1 MRYTSFN
8 ELVNHIRSNANVSR
22 CAVVGA
28 DDAQTID
35 AVIHAKNDGLIY
47 PILIGDENAINRLL
61 SDRNEDISSYRI
73 IASETTDAGAQI
85 AVDLVNTG
93 EADCIMKGLIETG
106 HLMHTVMKKENNMR
120 TGKLISALSVMEAPF
135 YHKLLFMS
143 DAGICM
149 YPDLEQ
155 KKGIIENSVA
165 AMNAMGIDNPKV
177 AVLCAVEYL
186 NPKMPETVDAAELKK
201 MNEDGRISGCI
212 VEGPIS
218 YDVAMYKHAAEQK
231 HFVSPVAG
239 DPDLLIWP
247 NITAGNIAAK
257 VMDHSAGGFGGGL
270 IVGTKVPIII
280 TSRGDDAE
288 GKYRCIALGAAFHQ
302 N

>member
-8 ELVNHIRSNANVSR
+8 DLIEKIKARPVVSR

-28 DDAQTID
+28 DDEQTID
-35 AVIHAKNDGLIY
+35 AVIRAKKDKIIE
-47 PILIGDENAINRLL
+47 PILIGDINAMAEILISKGENV
-61 SDRNEDISSYRI
+61 EDYDLQ
-73 IASETTDAGAQI
+73 AQATPEDGAQL
-85 AVDLVNTG
+85 AVDLVNAG
-93 EADCIMKGLIETG
+93 KADCIMKGLIETG
-106 HLMHTVMKKENNMR
+106 HLMHVIMKRENNMR
-120 TGKLISALSVMEAPF
+120 TGQLVSAMSVMEAPF
-135 YHKLLFMS
+135 YHKLIFMS

-149 YPDLEQ
+149 YPTLEQ

-165 AMNAMGIDNPKV
+165 AMTKMGIDNPKV
-177 AVLCAVEYL
+177 AVLCAIEYL
-186 NPKMPETVDAAELKK
+186 NPKMPETVEASSLKE
-201 MNEDGRISGCI
+201 MNEKGEITDCI

-231 HFVSPVAG
+231 HFDSPVAG

-257 VMDHSAGGFGGGL
+257 VMDHSAGGKGGGL
-270 IVGTKVPIII
+270 VVGTKVPIIL

-288 GKYRCIALGAAFHQ
+288 GKYRCIALGAAFKRL
-302 N
+302 